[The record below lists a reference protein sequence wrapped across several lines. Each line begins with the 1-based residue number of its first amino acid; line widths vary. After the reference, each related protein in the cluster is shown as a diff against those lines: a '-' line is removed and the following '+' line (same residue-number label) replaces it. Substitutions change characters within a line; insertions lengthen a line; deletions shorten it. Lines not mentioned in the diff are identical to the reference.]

1 MIQDRLD
8 LYDHL
13 LYLQAH
19 SFKVI
24 VAFVAVIGYLWM
36 LFTLWPM
43 HGRATPVEAW
53 FGSSLLLGCVAIS
66 SSIHKKYP
74 RSASMILIA
83 GSIIAIEC
91 GAVAYRAFD
100 LNYLLVLPVIF
111 ASVLVNR
118 RTVLLTGISAN
129 TLMLFLSHEAVWDTD
144 SQRWWVTLS
153 IIMVV
158 MISSLL
164 SVRNLYTALAWA
176 LSNYDRAVQN
186 ELIAREH
193 QAELK
198 QALKSLDTL
207 TYNLERT
214 NHMLTF
220 ARNQAEESRR
230 LKQQFA
236 QNISHELRTPLNLI
250 VGFTEAM
257 IQSPEY
263 YGSQLPPAYLRELS
277 IVHRNAMHLQSLVD
291 DVLDLSRIEA
301 AQMTLVMVP
310 TPLNTLIHEVVNTAR
325 SLVETRGLEF
335 YTEIADDLPTLSL
348 DPTRIR
354 QVIFNLLNNAARFT
368 PEGSITVKAYQSE
381 TEAIVAIADTGI
393 GIPSEELTHIFE
405 TFHQVDGSAQRRHGG
420 AGLGLA
426 ISKQFV
432 ELHGGRMRVESTLG
446 VGSTFYFSLP
456 LQTSG
461 MSITPSISNLGT
473 PNAGMIDRLVI
484 AVTRSPSAA
493 TMLTR
498 YIRNCRTVV
507 VENLSLLQRYAQN
520 TPPQLVIIDTHAE
533 DFDPAQMSEIVEA
546 WGWTNTP
553 FIACPLP
560 GEDQL
565 RRHLSTIGY
574 LIKPVTRQNLW
585 DVLRGLGDAID
596 HILVIDDDRDFVRL
610 MNRMLDNP
618 VRRYRVTNAYSG
630 QEGLAMMRHH
640 MPDLVLMDL
649 GLPDMDGLQV
659 LEMIRQD
666 TRICDIPVIIVSA
679 RDEMDMLETLH
690 GPMLIYKFTGL
701 TRMEIVRWVQD
712 VLETITQQYALM
724 DNTNTL

>member
-13 LYLQAH
+13 LYLQSH

-43 HGRATPVEAW
+43 HGRATPTEAW
-53 FGSSLLLGCVAIS
+53 LGSSLLLVCVVIGFRM
-66 SSIHKKYP
+66 HKKYP
-74 RSASMILIA
+74 RSASMILIV

-91 GAVAYRAFD
+91 GAVAYGAFT

-118 RTVLLTGISAN
+118 RTVLLTGTSAMA
-129 TLMLFLSHEAVWDTD
+129 LMLLLSHKAMWGTD
-144 SQRWWVTLS
+144 SQQWWVTLL
-153 IIMVV
+153 IIVVV
-158 MISSLL
+158 MVSSLL

-176 LSNYDRAVQN
+176 ISNYDRAVQN
-186 ELIAREH
+186 EQIAREH

-214 NHMLTF
+214 NHLLTF

-310 TPLNTLIHEVVNTAR
+310 TPLSTLIHDVVNTAR

-335 YTEIADDLPTLSL
+335 YTEIADELPTLPL

-368 PEGSITVKAYQSE
+368 PKGNITVKATQSE
-381 TEAIVAIADTGI
+381 NEVIIAVADTGI
-393 GIPSEELTHIFE
+393 GIPPGELTHIFDA
-405 TFHQVDGSAQRRHGG
+405 FHQVDGSAQRRHGG
-420 AGLGLA
+420 VGLGLA

-446 VGSTFYFSLP
+446 MGSTFYFSLP
-456 LQTSG
+456 LQASG
-461 MSITPSISNLGT
+461 LPSISSTSNLGT
-473 PNAGMIDRLVI
+473 PNVGISQRLVL

-493 TMLTR
+493 TMLSR
-498 YIRNCRTVV
+498 YVRRCRTIT
-507 VENLSLLQRYAQN
+507 VENFNQLQRYAKN
-520 TPPQLVIIDTHAE
+520 TPPQLVVIDTHE
-533 DFDPAQMSEIVEA
+533 ELFDPARMSELIKE
-546 WGWTNTP
+546 WGWANTP

-565 RRHLSTIGY
+565 RSHLSTVGY

-585 DVLRGLGDAID
+585 DVLRGLGDVID
-596 HILVIDDDRDFVRL
+596 HVLVIDDDRDFVRL

-659 LEMIRQD
+659 LEMIKRD
-666 TRICDIPVIIVSA
+666 TSIRDIPVIIVSA
-679 RDEMDMLETLH
+679 RDEMDMMETLH
-690 GPMLIYKFTGL
+690 GPMMIYKFIGL

-712 VLETITQQYALM
+712 VLDTTTQQYALL
-724 DNTNTL
+724 DNKNAQ